1 MKGKKK
7 ELKKSLERIL
17 SITSNLKKHTD
28 VINELLFKEST
39 DENTQNF
46 FSSLQILKWERF
58 TKETEDQISN
68 IVERNNL
75 IKNIVIER
83 INQHVLNDD
92 RETLQNITFEYN
104 KKSDDYDLSVDDLIE
119 RTVNEKLDVT
129 DYYLLIKLID
139 KYDWSN

>member
-1 MKGKKK
+1 MNY
-7 ELKKSLERIL
+7 KKSLERIL

-119 RTVNEKLDVT
+119 RTVNEKLDVN
-129 DYYLLIKLID
+129 DYFLLIKLID

>member
-1 MKGKKK
+1 MNY
-7 ELKKSLERIL
+7 KKSLERIL

-28 VINELLFKEST
+28 VINELLFKEN
-39 DENTQNF
+39 DENTQDF

-119 RTVNEKLDVT
+119 RTVNEKLDVS

>member
-1 MKGKKK
+1 MNY
-7 ELKKSLERIL
+7 KKSLERIL

-119 RTVNEKLDVT
+119 RTVNEKLDVN
-129 DYYLLIKLID
+129 DFYLLIKLFD

>member
-1 MKGKKK
+1 MNY
-7 ELKKSLERIL
+7 KKSLERIL

-28 VINELLFKEST
+28 VINELLFKEGT
-39 DENTQNF
+39 DENTQNL
-46 FSSLQILKWERF
+46 FSTLQILKWERF

-68 IVERNNL
+68 LVERNNL

-104 KKSDDYDLSVDDLIE
+104 KKSNDDLSVDDLIE
-119 RTVNEKLDVT
+119 RTVNEMLDVN

>member
-1 MKGKKK
+1 MNY
-7 ELKKSLERIL
+7 KKSLERIL

-58 TKETEDQISN
+58 TKETEEQISN

-104 KKSDDYDLSVDDLIE
+104 KKSDDYDCSVDDLIE
-119 RTVNEKLDVT
+119 RTVNEKLDVN

>member
-1 MKGKKK
+1 MNY
-7 ELKKSLERIL
+7 KKSLERIL

-119 RTVNEKLDVT
+119 RTVNEKLDVN

-139 KYDWSN
+139 KYDWRN

>member
-1 MKGKKK
+1 MNY
-7 ELKKSLERIL
+7 KKSLERIL

-75 IKNIVIER
+75 I
-83 INQHVLNDD
+83 
-92 RETLQNITFEYN
+92 
-104 KKSDDYDLSVDDLIE
+104 
-119 RTVNEKLDVT
+119 
-129 DYYLLIKLID
+129 
-139 KYDWSN
+139 

>member
-1 MKGKKK
+1 MNY
-7 ELKKSLERIL
+7 KKSLERIL

-39 DENTQNF
+39 DENIQNF

-58 TKETEDQISN
+58 TKETEEQISN

-104 KKSDDYDLSVDDLIE
+104 KKSDDYDLLVDDLIE
-119 RTVNEKLDVT
+119 RTVNEKLDVK

>member
-1 MKGKKK
+1 MNY
-7 ELKKSLERIL
+7 KKSLERIL

-104 KKSDDYDLSVDDLIE
+104 KKSDDFDLSVDDLIE
-119 RTVNEKLDVT
+119 RTVNEKLDVN

>member
-1 MKGKKK
+1 MNY
-7 ELKKSLERIL
+7 KKSLERIL

-104 KKSDDYDLSVDDLIE
+104 KKSDDYDVDFIDL
-119 RTVNEKLDVT
+119 
-129 DYYLLIKLID
+129 
-139 KYDWSN
+139 

>member
-1 MKGKKK
+1 MNY
-7 ELKKSLERIL
+7 KKSLERIL

-139 KYDWSN
+139 YQ

>member
-1 MKGKKK
+1 MNY
-7 ELKKSLERIL
+7 KKSLERIL
-17 SITSNLKKHTD
+17 SITSNLKEHTD

-39 DENTQNF
+39 DENTQKF

-92 RETLQNITFEYN
+92 RETLQNITLEYN
-104 KKSDDYDLSVDDLIE
+104 KKSNDFDYSVDALVE
-119 RTVNEKLDVT
+119 SVVNEKLNVN

>member
-1 MKGKKK
+1 MNY
-7 ELKKSLERIL
+7 KKSLERIL

-68 IVERNNL
+68 IAERNNL

-119 RTVNEKLDVT
+119 RTVNEKLDVN

>member
-1 MKGKKK
+1 MNY
-7 ELKKSLERIL
+7 KKSLERIL

-28 VINELLFKEST
+28 VINELLFKEN
-39 DENTQNF
+39 DENTQDF

>member
-1 MKGKKK
+1 MNY
-7 ELKKSLERIL
+7 KKSLERIL

-92 RETLQNITFEYN
+92 RERLQNITFEYN

>member
-1 MKGKKK
+1 MNY
-7 ELKKSLERIL
+7 KKSLERIL

-119 RTVNEKLDVT
+119 RTVNEKLDVN

>member
-1 MKGKKK
+1 MNY
-7 ELKKSLERIL
+7 KKSLERIL

-28 VINELLFKEST
+28 VINELLFKEGT
-39 DENTQNF
+39 DENTQKF

-58 TKETEDQISN
+58 TKETENQIN
-68 IVERNNL
+68 NLVERNNL

-104 KKSDDYDLSVDDLIE
+104 KKSADYDLSVDDLIE
-119 RTVNEKLDVT
+119 RTVSEKLDVN

>member
-1 MKGKKK
+1 MNY
-7 ELKKSLERIL
+7 KKSLERIL

-83 INQHVLNDD
+83 SNQHVLNDD

>member
-1 MKGKKK
+1 MNY
-7 ELKKSLERIL
+7 KKSLERIL
-17 SITSNLKKHTD
+17 SITSHLKKHTD

-119 RTVNEKLDVT
+119 RTVNEKLDVN

>member
-1 MKGKKK
+1 MNY
-7 ELKKSLERIL
+7 KKSLERIL

-39 DENTQNF
+39 DENKQNF

-119 RTVNEKLDVT
+119 RTVNEKLDVN

>member
-1 MKGKKK
+1 MNY
-7 ELKKSLERIL
+7 KKSLERIL

-39 DENTQNF
+39 EENTQNL

-104 KKSDDYDLSVDDLIE
+104 KKSNDDLSVDDLIE
-119 RTVNEKLDVT
+119 RTVNEMLDVN

>member
-1 MKGKKK
+1 MNY
-7 ELKKSLERIL
+7 KKSLERIL

-39 DENTQNF
+39 DENTQKF

-119 RTVNEKLDVT
+119 RTVNEKLNVN

>member
-1 MKGKKK
+1 MNY
-7 ELKKSLERIL
+7 KKSLERIL

-39 DENTQNF
+39 DENTQNL

-104 KKSDDYDLSVDDLIE
+104 KKSNDDLSVDDLIE
-119 RTVNEKLDVT
+119 RTVNEMLDVN

>member
-1 MKGKKK
+1 MNY
-7 ELKKSLERIL
+7 KKSLERIL

-28 VINELLFKEST
+28 VINELLFKEGT
-39 DENTQNF
+39 DENTQNL

-104 KKSDDYDLSVDDLIE
+104 KKSNDDLSVDDLIE
-119 RTVNEKLDVT
+119 RTVNEMLDVN
-129 DYYLLIKLID
+129 DYYMLIKLID

>member
-1 MKGKKK
+1 MNY
-7 ELKKSLERIL
+7 KKSLERIL

-28 VINELLFKEST
+28 VTNELLFKEGT
-39 DENTQNF
+39 DENTQKF

-58 TKETEDQISN
+58 TKETENQISN
-68 IVERNNL
+68 LVERNNL

-104 KKSDDYDLSVDDLIE
+104 KNSSDFDCSVDEL
-119 RTVNEKLDVT
+119 VEKVTMQELDVN

-139 KYDWSN
+139 KYDWRN

>member
-1 MKGKKK
+1 MNY
-7 ELKKSLERIL
+7 KKSLERIL

-28 VINELLFKEST
+28 VINELLFKEGT
-39 DENTQNF
+39 DENTQKF

-58 TKETEDQISN
+58 IKETEDQISN

-104 KKSDDYDLSVDDLIE
+104 KKSADYDLSVDDLIE
-119 RTVNEKLDVT
+119 RTVSEKLDVN

>member
-1 MKGKKK
+1 MNY
-7 ELKKSLERIL
+7 KKSLERIL

-68 IVERNNL
+68 LVERNNL

-119 RTVNEKLDVT
+119 RTVNEKLDVK

>member
-1 MKGKKK
+1 MNY
-7 ELKKSLERIL
+7 KKSLERIL

-104 KKSDDYDLSVDDLIE
+104 KKSADYDLSVDDLIE
-119 RTVNEKLDVT
+119 RTVSEKLDVN

>member
-1 MKGKKK
+1 MNYK
-7 ELKKSLERIL
+7 ESLERIL

-68 IVERNNL
+68 LVERNNL

-92 RETLQNITFEYN
+92 RETLQNITLEYN
-104 KKSDDYDLSVDDLIE
+104 KKSNDFDYSVDALVE
-119 RTVNEKLDVT
+119 KVVNEKLNVN

>member
-1 MKGKKK
+1 MNY
-7 ELKKSLERIL
+7 KKSLERIL

-68 IVERNNL
+68 LVERNNL

>member
-1 MKGKKK
+1 MNY
-7 ELKKSLERIL
+7 KKSLERIL

-28 VINELLFKEST
+28 AINELLFKEST

-58 TKETEDQISN
+58 TKETEDQINN

-104 KKSDDYDLSVDDLIE
+104 KKSNDDLSVDDLIE
-119 RTVNEKLDVT
+119 RTVNEMLDVN

>member
-1 MKGKKK
+1 MNY
-7 ELKKSLERIL
+7 KKSLERIL

-68 IVERNNL
+68 LVERNNL

-119 RTVNEKLDVT
+119 RTVNEKLDVN

>member
-1 MKGKKK
+1 MNY
-7 ELKKSLERIL
+7 KKSLERIL

-28 VINELLFKEST
+28 VINELLFMEST
-39 DENTQNF
+39 DENTQKF

-68 IVERNNL
+68 LVKRNNL

-83 INQHVLNDD
+83 INHHVLNDD

-104 KKSDDYDLSVDDLIE
+104 KNSSDFDCSVDELVE
-119 RTVNEKLDVT
+119 KVTMGELGVN
-129 DYYLLIKLID
+129 DYYLLIELID
-139 KYDWSN
+139 KYDWRN

>member
-1 MKGKKK
+1 MNY
-7 ELKKSLERIL
+7 KKSLERIL

>member
-1 MKGKKK
+1 M
-7 ELKKSLERIL
+7 
-17 SITSNLKKHTD
+17 
-28 VINELLFKEST
+28 
-39 DENTQNF
+39 
-46 FSSLQILKWERF
+46 
-58 TKETEDQISN
+58 
-68 IVERNNL
+68 
-75 IKNIVIER
+75 VIER

-119 RTVNEKLDVT
+119 RTVNEKLDVN

>member
-1 MKGKKK
+1 MNY
-7 ELKKSLERIL
+7 KKSLERIL

-28 VINELLFKEST
+28 VINELLFKEGT
-39 DENTQNF
+39 DENTQKF

-119 RTVNEKLDVT
+119 RTVNEKLDVN

>member
-1 MKGKKK
+1 MNY
-7 ELKKSLERIL
+7 KKSLERIL

-119 RTVNEKLDVT
+119 RTVNEKMDVN

>member
-1 MKGKKK
+1 MNY
-7 ELKKSLERIL
+7 KKSLERIL

-58 TKETEDQISN
+58 TKETEDQISS

-119 RTVNEKLDVT
+119 RTVNEKLDVN

>member
-1 MKGKKK
+1 MNY
-7 ELKKSLERIL
+7 KKSLERIL

-28 VINELLFKEST
+28 VINELLFKEGT

-104 KKSDDYDLSVDDLIE
+104 KKSADYDLSVDDLIE
-119 RTVNEKLDVT
+119 RTVSEKLDVN